1 MNIYRYSTIY
11 QSMIKN
17 QIRSLIHQGGGKY
30 GLNMSLPVEWIKEHG
45 LNKGDQVKCTEEDGK
60 LIIEVIKDDR

>member
-1 MNIYRYSTIY
+1 MNINTYSTIY

-30 GLNMSLPVEWIKEHG
+30 GLNMSLPVEWIKQHG
-45 LNKGDQVKCTEEDGK
+45 LCKGARVRCTETESGAL
-60 LIIEVIKDDR
+60 LIEAI